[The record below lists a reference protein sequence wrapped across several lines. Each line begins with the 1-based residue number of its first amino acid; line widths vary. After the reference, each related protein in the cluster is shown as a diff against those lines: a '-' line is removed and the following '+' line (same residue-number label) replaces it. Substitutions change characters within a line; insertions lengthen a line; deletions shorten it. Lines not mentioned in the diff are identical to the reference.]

1 MDVLMERWVT
11 PLLADPLAQERFDE
25 SRASAGKPPIY
36 RTAPKGM

>member
-25 SRASAGKPPIY
+25 SRASAGKPPI
-36 RTAPKGM
+36 